1 MIDLIE
7 PSVLKDMSK
16 VAIDD
21 FMKDFEKVI
30 LSSGFT
36 YEILKGDIIWEYPLK
51 DDRLTR
57 IKLNLLHDALI
68 KIKTSP
74 LKLIAKI
81 QKNGRVKYF

>member
-21 FMKDFEKVI
+21 FMIDFEKVI

-74 LKLIAKI
+74 
-81 QKNGRVKYF
+81 